1 MREMSNVGNTKRLI
15 YVPVVHT
22 RADMGSLGSTLQ
34 KEFVE
39 KFGLEKWKQHVRE
52 IDEMW
57 EGLKRRLDTLNLDYS
72 KVRLYQDGLPA
83 CGQEMEMMMVKDLAG
98 KGSKNYALLAEL
110 VARGARVEGTED
122 PALLLE
128 EYHHLQKIAQATS
141 NLERKKAIQAY
152 QSNGATLLA
161 KRDTFI
167 KQRIETTLKEGE
179 TGILFIGLLHK
190 VDEELSVDIHTTLL
204 VHRLPFKRQS
214 GLKEF

>member
-1 MREMSNVGNTKRLI
+1 MPDMCSAKRLI
-15 YVPVVHT
+15 YVPILHT
-22 RADMGSLGSTLQ
+22 RADMGSFGSTLQ

-57 EGLKRRLDTLNLDYS
+57 EGLKSRLDKLNLDYS
-72 KVRLYQDGLPA
+72 KVRLYQDGLPL
-83 CGQEMEMMMVKDLAG
+83 CGREMVMVKDLAA

-110 VARGARVEGTED
+110 VARGAKVEGTED

-128 EYHHLQKIAQATS
+128 EYGFLQKIAQATS
-141 NLERKKAIQAY
+141 NPEREEAIRAY
-152 QSNGATLLA
+152 QSNGTTLLA

-190 VDEELSVDIHTTLL
+190 VDEALSVDIHMTLL
-204 VHRLPFKRQS
+204 VHRLPFKRQFV
-214 GLKEF
+214 LKES